1 MQVSIDIF
9 WFIKLCCATSQ
20 GPWSIAIQP
29 LNSLVIVFKN
39 RILPLFQISTYKF
52 ARLISHC
59 DVGSPPHLFESK
71 ELKLKFSKT
80 MDPFPDRSEIRFT
93 DLLLFICGDGMGIV
107 HHTHSIPLSIIRGVF
122 WSRTIPGHRFQCCSM
137 TIFQG
142 TSISGYPPF
151 FLNCHTYTLLCGIHK
166 FCLTFHNHPVNRW
179 TYSISRIATFY
190 RSIGNN

>member
-1 MQVSIDIF
+1 M
-9 WFIKLCCATSQ
+9 
-20 GPWSIAIQP
+20 
-29 LNSLVIVFKN
+29 IVFKN

-151 FLNCHTYTLLCGIHK
+151 LLELPYIY
-166 FCLTFHNHPVNRW
+166 FALWYPQVLSNLPQSSSEPLDLFNLADSYLLP
-179 TYSISRIATFY
+179 
-190 RSIGNN
+190 